1 MKSLRSIIGC
11 TAAGLVLLTACRN
24 DEPKTG
30 SPGKAAQTYMTYAY
44 ERDFEQF
51 ANAFIFASDTVEPD
65 RHDANV
71 RAVKEIL
78 DEKGDEFYLPTDSVA
93 QIRILTEDIDE
104 TGQRAKVTLE
114 TVCHGGRR
122 DTTVH
127 DLVKTGA
134 EWKFI
139 EVK

>member
-1 MKSLRSIIGC
+1 MLTIRTDLAMESHQLWRE
-11 TAAGLVLLTACRN
+11 TAGEAATL
-24 DEPKTG
+24 
-30 SPGKAAQTYMTYAY
+30 PGVNVW
-44 ERDFEQF
+44 EEV
-51 ANAFIFASDTVEPD
+51 VEPD